1 MVDVQSDYRGEAAA
15 PTGNSRLTG
24 RIAHRPS
31 ERFLRPFYLKWVNA
45 VYFLFMN
52 NLPSSRR
59 LRTGRISIPGQVYL
73 VTTVTRERETV
84 FEDLPAARQT
94 IRSLM
99 KSDAR
104 GHAKTLAFVLM
115 PDHLHWMVQLGNSL
129 SLSRVVQQMKSFSAH
144 AAGTPLWQPGFHDHA
159 LRSDEDLRAA
169 ARYLV
174 ANPLRAG
181 LVRHVGDYPHWD
193 AVWL

>member
-1 MVDVQSDYRGEAAA
+1 MQSIL
-15 PTGNSRLTG
+15 S
-24 RIAHRPS
+24 
-31 ERFLRPFYLKWVNA
+31 FVNK
-45 VYFLFMN
+45 
-52 NLPSSRR
+52 LPASRR
-59 LRTGRISIPGQVYL
+59 LRTGRTSIPGQVYL

-104 GHAKTLAFVLM
+104 GHATTLAFVLM
-115 PDHLHWMVQLGNSL
+115 PDHLHWMLQLGNSL

-144 AAGTPLWQPGFHDHA
+144 AAGTALWQPGFHDHA
-159 LRSDEDLRAA
+159 LRSDEDLQAA

-181 LVRHVGDYPHWD
+181 LVHHIGDYPHWD

>member
-1 MVDVQSDYRGEAAA
+1 MRSI
-15 PTGNSRLTG
+15 L
-24 RIAHRPS
+24 
-31 ERFLRPFYLKWVNA
+31 F
-45 VYFLFMN
+45 FMN
-52 NLPSSRR
+52 ELPASRR
-59 LRTGRISIPGQVYL
+59 LRTGRTSIPGQVYL

-104 GHAKTLAFVLM
+104 GHATTLAFVLM
-115 PDHLHWMVQLGNSL
+115 PDHLHWMLQLGNSL

-144 AAGTPLWQPGFHDHA
+144 AAGTALWQPGFHDHA
-159 LRSDEDLRAA
+159 LRSDEDMQAA

-181 LVRHVGDYPHWD
+181 LVRHIGDYPHWD
-193 AVWL
+193 AVWLE